1 MKKLYRILPML
12 LVAVLSI
19 ALWSCSDDDEPVPV
33 TKLPSSSQ
41 TFLNTYFDN
50 VDIISVTKDKDDYEV
65 LLSNGYSVEFNTSG
79 EWTDVD
85 APVGKTVPTGFYP
98 AAIDTYISSAYSGSG
113 INEISRIDRGY
124 EVELING
131 TDLYFSA
138 DGTYIGI
145 DRD

>member
-1 MKKLYRILPML
+1 ML

-124 EVELING
+124 EVELLNG

>member
-12 LVAVLSI
+12 LVAVLSM

-33 TKLPSSSQ
+33 TKLPSSAQ

-124 EVELING
+124 EVELLNG

>member
-1 MKKLYRILPML
+1 ML
-12 LVAVLSI
+12 LVAVLSM

-33 TKLPSSSQ
+33 TKLPSSAQ

-85 APVGKTVPTGFYP
+85 APVGKTVPAGFYP

-124 EVELING
+124 EVELLNG

>member
-1 MKKLYRILPML
+1 ML

-65 LLSNGYSVEFNTSG
+65 LLSNGYSVEFNTSV

>member
-33 TKLPSSSQ
+33 TKLPSSAQ

-124 EVELING
+124 EVELLNG

>member
-1 MKKLYRILPML
+1 
-12 LVAVLSI
+12 
-19 ALWSCSDDDEPVPV
+19 
-33 TKLPSSSQ
+33 
-41 TFLNTYFDN
+41 
-50 VDIISVTKDKDDYEV
+50 
-65 LLSNGYSVEFNTSG
+65 
-79 EWTDVD
+79 
-85 APVGKTVPTGFYP
+85 APVGKTVPAGFYP

-124 EVELING
+124 EVELLNG

>member
-12 LVAVLSI
+12 LVAVLSM

-85 APVGKTVPTGFYP
+85 APVGKTVPAGFYP

-124 EVELING
+124 EVELLNG

>member
-1 MKKLYRILPML
+1 ML
-12 LVAVLSI
+12 LVGVLSI

-33 TKLPSSSQ
+33 TKLPSSAQ

-50 VDIISVTKDKDDYEV
+50 VDIISVTKDKDDYDV

-98 AAIDTYISSAYSGSG
+98 AAIDTYISSAYSGNG

>member
-124 EVELING
+124 EVELLNG

>member
-19 ALWSCSDDDEPVPV
+19 ALWSCSDDDEPVPI

-124 EVELING
+124 EVELLNG

>member
-19 ALWSCSDDDEPVPV
+19 ALWSCSDDDEPVPI

-85 APVGKTVPTGFYP
+85 APVGKTVPAGFYP

-124 EVELING
+124 EVELLNG

>member
-1 MKKLYRILPML
+1 ML

-19 ALWSCSDDDEPVPV
+19 ALWRCSDDDEPVPV
-33 TKLPSSSQ
+33 TKLPSSAQ

-85 APVGKTVPTGFYP
+85 APVGKTVPAGFYP

-124 EVELING
+124 EVELLNG

>member
-1 MKKLYRILPML
+1 ML

-19 ALWSCSDDDEPVPV
+19 ALWSCSDDDEPVPI

-85 APVGKTVPTGFYP
+85 APVGKTVPAAFYP

-124 EVELING
+124 EVELLNG

>member
-1 MKKLYRILPML
+1 ML

-19 ALWSCSDDDEPVPV
+19 ALWSCSDDDEPVPI

-50 VDIISVTKDKDDYEV
+50 VDIISVTKDKDDFEV

-124 EVELING
+124 EVELLNG

>member
-1 MKKLYRILPML
+1 ML

-19 ALWSCSDDDEPVPV
+19 ALWSCSDDDEPVPI

-85 APVGKTVPTGFYP
+85 APVGKTVPAGFYP

-124 EVELING
+124 EVELLNG

>member
-12 LVAVLSI
+12 LVGVLSI

-33 TKLPSSSQ
+33 TKLPSSAQ

-50 VDIISVTKDKDDYEV
+50 VDIISVTKDKDDYDV

-98 AAIDTYISSAYSGSG
+98 AAIDTYISSAYSGNG

>member
-1 MKKLYRILPML
+1 MKKLYCILPML
-12 LVAVLSI
+12 LVAVLSM

-33 TKLPSSSQ
+33 TKLPSSAQ

-85 APVGKTVPTGFYP
+85 APVGKTVPAGFYP

-124 EVELING
+124 EVELLNG

>member
-1 MKKLYRILPML
+1 ML

-33 TKLPSSSQ
+33 TKLPSSAQ

-85 APVGKTVPTGFYP
+85 APVGKTVPAGFYP

-124 EVELING
+124 EVELLNG